1 MNVAWKKDCQ
11 STNGNYK
18 NNRITELST
27 ALDNISASI
36 FRYFGFFRIVILYDV
51 IDFTIFLLVS
61 NANLYFIKP
70 PANKPY
76 VKNAKIFHKWPVFD

>member
-1 MNVAWKKDCQ
+1 MDSPELLVALSFMNECSMEKGLPK
-11 STNGNYK
+11 
-18 NNRITELST
+18 
-27 ALDNISASI
+27 
-36 FRYFGFFRIVILYDV
+36 YDV

>member
-1 MNVAWKKDCQ
+1 MDSPELLVALSFMNECSMEKGLPKYQ
-11 STNGNYK
+11 
-18 NNRITELST
+18 R
-27 ALDNISASI
+27 
-36 FRYFGFFRIVILYDV
+36 DV

>member
-1 MNVAWKKDCQ
+1 MNVAWKYDCQ
-11 STNGNYK
+11 STNSNYQ

-36 FRYFGFFRIVILYDV
+36 DV